1 MPKKMLSTKDPIRK
15 PGVERHREI
24 IEAAETLIRGGI
36 SPRDLTLQAVATRA
50 DVPRVSLYYFFSSI
64 EALLEVLYQRA
75 LNKMI
80 GELGEIPEASEWR
93 VFIDSLLDQTRK
105 FYNTNPLEM
114 ALVLSP
120 SSFSISNQTNK
131 DYAQVLY
138 KIMVNMIGLPRP
150 QKLHQ
155 ACDIGIEIA
164 HAVWRK
170 SFVEKGKVTAALHTQ
185 AKKAV
190 LSYLESVIEQT
201 ERDN

>member
-50 DVPRVSLYYFFSSI
+50 GVPRVSLYYFFSSI

-164 HAVWRK
+164 HTVWRK

>member
-50 DVPRVSLYYFFSSI
+50 GVPRVSLYYFFSSI

-75 LNKMI
+75 QNKMI

-120 SSFSISNQTNK
+120 STFSISNQTNK

-155 ACDIGIEIA
+155 ACDIGIEVA
-164 HAVWRK
+164 HTVWRK

>member
-50 DVPRVSLYYFFSSI
+50 GVPQVSLYYFFSSI